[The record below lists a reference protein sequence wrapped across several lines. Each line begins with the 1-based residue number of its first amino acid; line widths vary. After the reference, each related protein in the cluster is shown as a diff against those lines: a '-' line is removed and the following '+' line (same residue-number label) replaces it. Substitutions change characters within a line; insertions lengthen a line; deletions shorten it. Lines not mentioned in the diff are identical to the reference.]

1 MAGPRGNDTFMPFPY
16 YERLSA
22 RNQAIYRRSDA
33 VAEIAL
39 PHPEL
44 LQPLVGG
51 LQQALALEKRK
62 PIELAATHI
71 CRGITEMLE
80 VPAARIQVLAV
91 RPSRNWGELHGL
103 YTLAGDE
110 PAKIQVWMRT
120 ARHRR
125 IVAFR
130 TFLRTLLHELG
141 HHLDYTHLRLPDSFH
156 TEGFFKRESSLFRQL
171 VPPPA

>member
-1 MAGPRGNDTFMPFPY
+1 MRALITAIVVVASATAGAGTRPPAVAGSFYTD
-16 YERLSA
+16 
-22 RNQAIYRRSDA
+22 DA
-33 VAEIAL
+33 VKLRAEV
-39 PHPEL
+39 E
-44 LQPLVGG
+44 Q
-51 LQQALALEKRK
+51 
-62 PIELAATHI
+62 
-71 CRGITEMLE
+71 MLE
-80 VPAARIQVLAV
+80 VPAARVQVLAV

-156 TEGFFKRESSLFRQL
+156 TEGFFKRESSLFRQV
-171 VPPPA
+171 VPTGGKGS